1 MDKEKKDTK
10 FKIFLQKYTRK
21 IITLVIIIA
30 TNLVIISPLFI
41 KNIPIFDENT
51 NKLEIAENSAQI
63 LAALFVIIGTFIAV
77 WQYYISSK
85 SEIIKLETDKVQKAI
100 ELSGYYKDEVLYP
113 YSVIRVI
120 YEKAGIFDFLQQ
132 EKNRMS
138 DFDVEEMR
146 EIFSQNEIRALE
158 KKYSSKEFIDAMAE
172 LNEILN
178 LHINGCTT
186 ESNIN
191 TDGERKTSITININK
206 ALNDFHVNYITK
218 LLNNMEQFAMYF
230 THNVADESVVYQSLY
245 PTYIEICRT
254 LYYDISICS
263 EPGAPKLY
271 RNLQSLYKTWLEKSN
286 LTRQNIRA
294 QETQRGTIPENIR

>member
-1 MDKEKKDTK
+1 MSKDKKDVN
-10 FKIFLQKYTRK
+10 FKTFLRKNTRK
-21 IITLVIIIA
+21 MVTMIIITVTI
-30 TNLVIISPLFI
+30 LVIISPLFI
-41 KNIPIFDENT
+41 KNIPIVDENT
-51 NKLEIAENSAQI
+51 NKLEMAENIAQV

-113 YSVIRVI
+113 YSIIRVI

-132 EKNRMS
+132 EKNKMN
-138 DFDVEEMR
+138 DFDVDEMR
-146 EIFSQNEIRALE
+146 EIFSQTSIKELE

-186 ESNIN
+186 ESNVNI
-191 TDGERKTSITININK
+191 DGDRKTSITININK

-286 LTRQNIRA
+286 LTKQYIRA
-294 QETQRGTIPENIR
+294 QETQKGTIPENIR